1 MKNIILE
8 GIIKDGTFP
17 NRNTVTCQEK
27 DYKIKG
33 GIIGSEVRFKPSRR
47 KKGKLIETIKKSS
60 WENIK
65 PCPHTDCGGCT
76 YDGFSY
82 DKEIEYKEKLL
93 NNLLQEE

>member
-17 NRNTVTCQEK
+17 NRNIVTCQEK

-47 KKGKLIETIKKSS
+47 KKRKINRNYKKIFLGKYQTL
-60 WENIK
+60 
-65 PCPHTDCGGCT
+65 P
-76 YDGFSY
+76 SY
-82 DKEIEYKEKLL
+82 
-93 NNLLQEE
+93 